1 MKDPKAFNFDGDYGE
16 EYKEL
21 ASRVIPGYDELFI
34 ATLSLLQERLDKGAK
49 ILIVGCGTGKE
60 LEVFASAEDQW
71 TFDCVDPVKEMI
83 ECSRQVA
90 GKMEISSRV
99 QLHHCYTHE
108 LDPDIQFDAATI
120 INVMHFLPDD
130 GSKDAL
136 MQSVT
141 ERVKPDGTVVLF
153 DLHGDQSDPYFNL
166 FYGAWKRFMDH
177 RGYTGKKKERLLS
190 RLDRGIAYASSDRIL
205 QICQDSGLHLI
216 RSYWSGLLY
225 TAWLFERHGQKHL
238 KSSMVKMI

>member
-166 FYGAWKRFMDH
+166 FYGAWKRFM
-177 RGYTGKKKERLLS
+177 TELNPIFS
-190 RLDRGIAYASSDRIL
+190 
-205 QICQDSGLHLI
+205 
-216 RSYWSGLLY
+216 
-225 TAWLFERHGQKHL
+225 
-238 KSSMVKMI
+238 